1 MDLEELRQ
9 KYELRKNEIKNRLQ
23 DFKRVLEEND
33 ERIFS
38 ELAFCLCT
46 PQSRATHCW
55 KAIETLTKNGLLYTG
70 DQNQIKPF
78 LNAVRFNENK
88 SRYIVEAR
96 KLFSPNGNLE
106 IKKII
111 TSFASTEE
119 LREWL
124 LENVNGMGMKE
135 VSHFLRNIG
144 LGDGFAIL
152 DVHILKNL
160 QKFGVITEF
169 PKSLT
174 KKKYLEIENL
184 MKKFAEEAGIPFD
197 ELDLLLWSEETGIVF
212 K

>member
-1 MDLEELRQ
+1 MEELRQ
-9 KYELRKNEIKNRLQ
+9 KYDLKKEEIKNRLQ
-23 DFKRVLEEND
+23 DFRKIFEERD
-33 ERIFS
+33 GRIFA

-46 PQSRATHCW
+46 PQSKATHCW
-55 KAIETLTKNGLLYTG
+55 RAIESLMKNGLLYTG
-70 DQNQIKPF
+70 EQNQIKPF

-106 IKKII
+106 IKKILV
-111 TSFASTEE
+111 SFSNTEE

-144 LGDGFAIL
+144 LGNGFVIL

-160 QKFGVITEF
+160 QKYGVIDKF

-174 KKKYLEIENL
+174 KKKYLEIESR
-184 MKKFAEEAGIPFD
+184 MKKFAEEVDIPFD
-197 ELDLLLWSEETGIVF
+197 ELDLLLWSEETGMVF